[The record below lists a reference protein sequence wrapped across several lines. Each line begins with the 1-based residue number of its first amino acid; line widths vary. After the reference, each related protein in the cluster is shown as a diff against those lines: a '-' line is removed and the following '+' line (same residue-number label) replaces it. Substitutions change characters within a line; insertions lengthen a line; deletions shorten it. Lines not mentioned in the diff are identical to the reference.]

1 MNVADRFIVGVMEL
15 GEQHKSKAWSGVL
28 KTKNMNT
35 NQQQDSTTMDT
46 NSTKQLKVIGQ
57 RKI

>member
-46 NSTKQLKVIGQ
+46 NSTKQLKVIRQ
-57 RKI
+57 